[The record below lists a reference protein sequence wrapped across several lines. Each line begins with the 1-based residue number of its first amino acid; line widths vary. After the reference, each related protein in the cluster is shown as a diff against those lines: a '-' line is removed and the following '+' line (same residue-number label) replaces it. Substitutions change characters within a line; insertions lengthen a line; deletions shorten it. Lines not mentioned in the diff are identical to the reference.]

1 MACYPN
7 DDQGWSFSNSSHSQ
21 SPVEPDMVAC
31 RKYSAPASLSFLQMD
46 FDNSEN
52 DQVVVDKVHKLEFDS
67 QKEVGN
73 PIHSFVGEFRRFAF
87 VRVPDGWLFVSSNPF
102 ENNVTRSKVYREK
115 SFAV

>member
-1 MACYPN
+1 
-7 DDQGWSFSNSSHSQ
+7 
-21 SPVEPDMVAC
+21 
-31 RKYSAPASLSFLQMD
+31 MD

-115 SFAV
+115 K